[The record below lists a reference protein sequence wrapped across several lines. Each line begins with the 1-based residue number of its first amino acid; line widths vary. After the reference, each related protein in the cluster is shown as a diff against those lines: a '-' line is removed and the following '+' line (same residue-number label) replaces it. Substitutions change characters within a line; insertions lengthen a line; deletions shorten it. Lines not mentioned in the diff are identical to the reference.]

1 MTTDNEKIVVI
12 SEKNHRKGARYYF
25 DFMDSTLLNGEE
37 KILFLAL
44 KRYLDYSMD
53 DGGTGGEV
61 WPSINTLSK
70 QMGWERKKVIRTMDS
85 LVRKKVVKK
94 IRRGLTKSNL
104 YIIRDYSSVWRC
116 NEPDQVE
123 AAITA
128 EKFEN
133 TSTEEMIEE
142 LRKRGLDISYKEKEP
157 TTAPTKVTEVSPKS
171 SIYTSDYKESENKS
185 QDNTERY
192 SADVIREFYEYDI
205 MVYDHPEQRE
215 MIDTVMN
222 ILYDTLNSTKP
233 MIRVDGQERPSMV
246 VQAKLLK
253 LDRDAIL
260 YAIRKYQEQTDRVKQ
275 PVAYMLTILYK
286 AREQMEL
293 DIANQVKHDMS
304 HPVMDQ

>member
-1 MTTDNEKIVVI
+1 MADKIRSVTDQRSWSPIYHDFLDVDPSILSYYDKIVFI
-12 SEKNHRKGARYYF
+12 ILRRYA
-25 DFMDSTLLNGEE
+25 DRE
-37 KILFLAL
+37 
-44 KRYLDYSMD
+44 SM
-53 DGGTGGEV
+53 TAF
-61 WPSINTLSK
+61 PSIKTIHDKTGMSES
-70 QMGWERKKVIRTMDS
+70 Q
-85 LVRKKVVKK
+85 
-94 IRRGLTKSNL
+94 IRRCIKHL
-104 YIIRDYSSVWRC
+104 
-116 NEPDQVE
+116 
-123 AAITA
+123 
-128 EKFEN
+128 
-133 TSTEEMIEE
+133 EE
-142 LRKRGLDISYKEKEP
+142 LGAISITRRKSKYNEYYSNVYTLYDFKELWEAGSNSDKKDNALTAYKKKLFEGLAKELGYDLEKVHVKNEKEP
-157 TTAPTKVTEVSPKS
+157 TSEPAKVTDVSPQS
-171 SIYTSDYKESENKS
+171 SISNLNYKESRNKS

-233 MIRVDGQERPSMV
+233 VIRVDGQERPSMV